1 MLDSYIF
8 IPSAI
13 TPKIFKTLPVPA
25 TLKSELPLIPEAD
38 GFLGMICP
46 FFYKKNIPSSALEK
60 KANYWRL

>member
-13 TPKIFKTLPVPA
+13 TPKILPVPA

-38 GFLGMICP
+38 GVLGMI
-46 FFYKKNIPSSALEK
+46 
-60 KANYWRL
+60 

>member
-25 TLKSELPLIPEAD
+25 TLKVSCHLFQRQME
-38 GFLGMICP
+38 
-46 FFYKKNIPSSALEK
+46 FYA
-60 KANYWRL
+60 